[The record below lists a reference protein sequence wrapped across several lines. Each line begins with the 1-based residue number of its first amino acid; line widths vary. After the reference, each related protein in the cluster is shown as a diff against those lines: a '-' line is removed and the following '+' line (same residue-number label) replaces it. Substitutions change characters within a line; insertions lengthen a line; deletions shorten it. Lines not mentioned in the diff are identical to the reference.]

1 MEFRTRDYAAE
12 EASSS
17 LPRSPTDDHPLLLR
31 PSSNQVSNQIH
42 LHRLIDLS
50 ASNHIV
56 RIWIKDCKAQGDFLV
71 LGESV
76 PGRRVDV
83 VELKRNDFDDPLR
96 RQTANEKDL
105 VADVQGAAHIS
116 KRGLFSYYYD
126 PHISQ
131 KEWGSFKTS
140 LMQKFPASK
149 MVSVSS
155 ISGVIIKSAKAN
167 EKSSTKVHIEELN
180 DPQKFTEGEVKVIS
194 WLEFVE
200 RLRELKDEIRH
211 AWGADDRVTSL
222 KLSIKVAKLLMDTS
236 VSEFYPTLF
245 FLVTDVMDMLGDM
258 ITSKVVM
265 SAPMPKKPVITGF
278 AKLAP
283 YMNFF
288 HECHFVAW
296 WAISYLELAIL
307 HCSRFLND
315 QPFDSLHRL
324 TMMMRGLADPLASAY
339 CRVYMAR
346 CAMRLRQYDIGY
358 LITCFRDF
366 KIILSNIILE
376 KDSKSGDSLEKRK
389 QLIGLMEP
397 AIGWIM
403 KCVFKGPFQHYLDSD
418 ILWCALPI
426 ELRRQI
432 EDILME
438 FGLGT
443 TPSDLCGNLKCIS
456 IVVHHL
462 IEELPAEIV
471 CSHVL
476 EIIKLIEGSNDISFD
491 QYLNFRLLGFK
502 LYEVRPEGELL
513 DAIIGK
519 VLQVINDYDDLD
531 SYLKVAD
538 AYFDIV
544 LQGHMDS
551 YLAMILDNISRRTC
565 GRDINENELSSLQSI
580 FIKLL
585 AQHNDLDDLFVLKHF
600 VEILDVLRGN
610 TRDVVNMHILRKATR
625 NACICEP
632 AMIQFLF
639 ETSQALHD
647 GIDISNMRDD
657 HQQAVR
663 LIIHFVEK
671 VDYGAALERHL
682 TFLLECRG
690 AFGRIKDLKEALVH
704 CSNCLAVKAIK
715 DANKHSGFVK
725 SCIAF
730 SEVTIPSVPANMMQM
745 NLYIETAEVALLAGL
760 VSHADGLVDSAVSC
774 LRDLFQADGS
784 QVTVDINGIIL
795 LMQRLFS
802 LLVALPG
809 NPERGAVHIPKSI
822 ISFCDAQPWITPRM
836 RTKFFCSVVTLSAA
850 LSQEKLSYHVNNEEV
865 PGNDLIFFGDPSYY
879 QELMSISRSV
889 LEKLVDNIQ
898 LEKHSVARGNIAL
911 EACNCILSS
920 FKASDETLLLCSKL
934 IGIAKSC
941 SNPSDKYLRSTI
953 NVFDKYSSALS
964 KNLPVISI

>member
-1 MEFRTRDYAAE
+1 MEFRARDYIAE

-17 LPRSPTDDHPLLLR
+17 LHRAPTDDHPLLLVR
-31 PSSNQVSNQIH
+31 PSSNQ
-42 LHRLIDLS
+42 
-50 ASNHIV
+50 
-56 RIWIKDCKAQGDFLV
+56 
-71 LGESV
+71 
-76 PGRRVDV
+76 VDV

-96 RQTANEKDL
+96 RQTANEKNL
-105 VADVQGAAHIS
+105 VADVQDAAHIS

-131 KEWGSFKTS
+131 KDWGSFKTS

-155 ISGVIIKSAKAN
+155 ISGVIIKSAKVN

-180 DPQKFTEGEVKVIS
+180 DPQKFTENEVKVIS
-194 WLEFVE
+194 RLEYVE

-211 AWGADDRVTSL
+211 AWGTDDRVTTL
-222 KLSIKVAKLLMDTS
+222 KLSIKVAKLLMDNS

-245 FLVTDVMDMLGDM
+245 ILVTEVMDMLGDM
-258 ITSKVVM
+258 VWERIKTKAECDNNGTRICSLPDYFQSCDVC
-265 SAPMPKKPVITGF
+265 SD
-278 AKLAP
+278 AKETC
-283 YMNFF
+283 YNWFCKIGSI
-288 HECHFVAW
+288 HELLPR
-296 WAISYLELAIL
+296 IYLELAIL

-339 CRVYMAR
+339 CRVYMAH
-346 CAMRLRQYDIGY
+346 CALRLRPYDIGY
-358 LITCFRDF
+358 LITCFTDF
-366 KIILSNIILE
+366 KIILSNIIFE
-376 KDSKSGDSLEKRK
+376 KDAKSGNSLENRK
-389 QLIGLMEP
+389 QLIGLLEP
-397 AIGWIM
+397 AIEWIM
-403 KCVFKGPFQHYLDSD
+403 KCIFKGPCQ
-418 ILWCALPI
+418 
-426 ELRRQI
+426 RQI
-432 EDILME
+432 EDVLME

-476 EIIKLIEGSNDISFD
+476 EIIKLIEGSNDISYD
-491 QYLNFRLLGFK
+491 QSLNLRLLGFK

-513 DAIIGK
+513 DSIIGK
-519 VLQVINDYDDLD
+519 VLQVINEYDDLD

-544 LQGHMDS
+544 LQCHMDS
-551 YLAMILDNISRRTC
+551 YLAMILDSISRRTC

-585 AQHNDLDDLFVLKHF
+585 AHHNNLDDLFVLKHF
-600 VEILDVLRGN
+600 VEILDVLHGN
-610 TRDVVNMHILRKATR
+610 ARDVVNMHILRKATM
-625 NACICEP
+625 NACICDP
-632 AMIQFLF
+632 ATIQFLI
-639 ETSQALHD
+639 EISQALHD

-663 LIIHFVEK
+663 LITHFVEK

-690 AFGRIKDLKEALVH
+690 AFGRINDLKEALVH
-704 CSNCLAVKAIK
+704 SSNYLAVKAIK
-715 DANKHSGFVK
+715 DANKFSGFVK

-730 SEVTIPSVPANMMQM
+730 SEVTIPSVSANMMQM

-760 VSHADGLVDSAVSC
+760 VSHADGLVDAAVSC
-774 LRDLFQADGS
+774 LRDLVQADGS
-784 QVTVDINGIIL
+784 QVTIDIDGIAL

-802 LLVALPG
+802 LLVVLPG
-809 NPERGAVHIPKSI
+809 NPERGAVYIPKSI
-822 ISFCDAQPWITPRM
+822 ISFYDDKPWITPRM
-836 RTKFFCSVVTLSAA
+836 RTRFLCSIVSLSAT
-850 LSQEKLSYHVNNEEV
+850 LSQEKLPYHVNNEEV
-865 PGNDLIFFGDPSYY
+865 PGNDIIFFGDPSYY
-879 QELMSISRSV
+879 QELISISRSV
-889 LEKLVDNIQ
+889 LDKLIDNIQ
-898 LEKHSVARGNIAL
+898 LEKHSAARGNIAL

-920 FKASDETLLLCSKL
+920 FKASEETLLLCSKL
-934 IGIAKSC
+934 IEIAKSC

-953 NVFDKYSSALS
+953 NVFDKYSSAH
-964 KNLPVISI
+964 